1 MERQYYPRIIDN
13 KIRQSMA
20 VMGAVVI
27 EGPKWCGK
35 TTTAEQFAKT
45 MLYLADPDKISE
57 YRVIGDASPKTLLAG
72 EKPRLLDEWQV
83 APKLWDAI
91 RFDVDHTREFGQYIL
106 TGSSSPLNKESIF
119 HTGTGRFSWVKMRP
133 MSLYESG
140 DSSGDV
146 SLSDLFSSSK
156 EIAGANKI
164 ESLERLSF
172 LTCRGGWP
180 RVKDI
185 ENEEDSLRVAFE
197 YVEGIVKSDPHKENT
212 ENTRR
217 KTERLRRLLRSLARN
232 QGTQVSVDTIIA
244 DMGDNF
250 PDPKT
255 VRGDLEELARLYV
268 TENSLA
274 WNPNLRSQTAIRTT
288 DTRFFVDPSIGTAA
302 LGLGP
307 GDLITDMRT
316 FGFLFEGLCIRDFRI
331 YADALDG
338 DVYHYRDKSGLE
350 CDAVIHLRN
359 GKYGLVE
366 VKIGGDTLINEGA
379 EKLTTLRNNIDT
391 SKMQEPSFMAVVT
404 GTGSYAYRRPDG
416 IYVIPIGSL
425 RP

>member
-1 MERQYYPRIIDN
+1 MKLEYYPRIIDE

-20 VMGAVVI
+20 VTGAVVI

-35 TTTAEQFAKT
+35 TTTAEQFAKSK
-45 MLYLADPDKISE
+45 LYLADPDKIKE
-57 YRVIGDASPKTLLAG
+57 YKIIGETSPKTLLVG

-106 TGSSSPLNKESIF
+106 TGSSSPRDKKEIF
-119 HTGTGRFSWVKMRP
+119 HTGTGRFSWIKMRP

-146 SLSDLFSSSK
+146 SLADLFSASN
-156 EIAGANKI
+156 EVTGVNKAD
-164 ESLERLSF
+164 SMERLSF

-185 ENEEDSLRVAFE
+185 KNEADSLRIAFT
-197 YVEGIVKSDPHKENT
+197 YVDGIVKTDPDKEDE

-217 KTERLRRLLRSLARN
+217 KAERLRRLLRSLARN
-232 QGTQVSVDTIIA
+232 QGTQASVETIIA
-244 DMGDNF
+244 DMGSIS

-255 VRGDLEELARLYV
+255 VRADLDELAKLYV

-274 WNPNLRSQTAIRTT
+274 WNPNLRSQTAIRTS
-288 DTRFFVDPSIGTAA
+288 DTRYFVDPSIGTAA

-307 GDLITDMRT
+307 GDLIADMNT
-316 FGFLFEGLCIRDFRI
+316 FGFLFETMCVRDLRI
-331 YADALDG
+331 YAEVLDG
-338 DVYHYRDKSGLE
+338 DVYHYRDKAGSE

-359 GKYGLVE
+359 GKYGLAE
-366 VKIGGDTLINEGA
+366 IKIGGDTLIEEGA
-379 EKLTTLRNNIDT
+379 DKLTDLRKNLDT
-391 SKMQEPSFMAVVT
+391 TKMEEPSFMAVIT
-404 GTGSYAYRRPDG
+404 GTGAYAYQRPDG
-416 IYVIPIGSL
+416 IYVIPIGCL
-425 RP
+425 KP